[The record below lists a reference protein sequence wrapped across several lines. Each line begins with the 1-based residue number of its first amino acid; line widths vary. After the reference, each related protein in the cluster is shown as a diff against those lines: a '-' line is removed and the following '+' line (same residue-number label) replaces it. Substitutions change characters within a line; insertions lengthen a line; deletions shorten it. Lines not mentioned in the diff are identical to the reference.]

1 MLNDPLA
8 NMFSKIK
15 NYEKIAR
22 KKVEI
27 EKVSNTA
34 KKVLEILRDN
44 GYVGEWKQ
52 ITEEKGGVI
61 ELNLLGTINDCG
73 IIKPRHA
80 VQVDNYEKFE
90 KRFLPAKDFGIL
102 IISTNKG
109 MMTHIE
115 AKEKNLGGRLIAY
128 CY

>member
-27 EKVSNTA
+27 EKVSNTI
-34 KKVLEILRDN
+34 KKILDILKDN

-52 ITEEKGGVI
+52 TISERGGVI

-73 IIKPRHA
+73 VVKPRHA
-80 VQVDNYEKFE
+80 VQINNYEKFE

-109 MMTHIE
+109 IMTHIQ
-115 AKEKNLGGRLIAY
+115 AKENKLGGRLIAY